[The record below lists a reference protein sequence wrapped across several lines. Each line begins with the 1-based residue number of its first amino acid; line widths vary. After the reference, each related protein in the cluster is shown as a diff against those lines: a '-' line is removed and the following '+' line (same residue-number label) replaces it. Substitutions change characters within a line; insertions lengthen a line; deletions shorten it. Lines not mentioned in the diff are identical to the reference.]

1 MYYHGTTKGNADD
14 IVKTQLMIPSVGD
27 EQWLGDGCYF
37 YVDAEYA
44 FRWILI
50 KYTNNFRNEFSA
62 DYSNIYGEYTIVSAE
77 INIDDERLFSMENI
91 QNRLLF
97 IKVKTEISQK
107 MAQSDKYR
115 GSMKNNSVVDG
126 VVFNYLFKYEGY
138 DKKYDAVKAV
148 FPISYIYDD
157 SRMDFLPEPQICV
170 KNSKILSDLRFFRRS
185 LSRKSMRHLLRNIT
199 ILNTL

>member
-1 MYYHGTTKGNADD
+1 MYYHGTTKGNTDD

-77 INIDDERLFSMENI
+77 INIDDERLFSM
-91 QNRLLF
+91 
-97 IKVKTEISQK
+97 
-107 MAQSDKYR
+107 
-115 GSMKNNSVVDG
+115 KNNSVVDG
-126 VVFNYLFKYEGY
+126 VVFNL
-138 DKKYDAVKAV
+138 
-148 FPISYIYDD
+148 
-157 SRMDFLPEPQICV
+157 
-170 KNSKILSDLRFFRRS
+170 
-185 LSRKSMRHLLRNIT
+185 
-199 ILNTL
+199 